1 LEEALLDLAVV
12 LVLVVINGIFSL
24 SELAVI
30 SARRPRLRV
39 MAAEGRSGA
48 QAALDLAEDPGRF
61 LSTVQIGITLV
72 GVLAGA
78 FSGAAL
84 GGQLTDILLGL
95 GVSPGVASPVGF
107 GSVVALVTYL
117 SIVVGELVPK
127 RLALRN
133 PEGLACRVAP
143 LMRIVSKV
151 AAPVVWLLDASSN
164 LIFGLLGLGAEE
176 EEKVTD
182 DDLRSLVAEAERH
195 GTIET
200 AERRMISGVLRLG
213 DRAVRGVMTPR
224 GHVDWIDA
232 AAGDAA
238 IHAILMRTSHSRLP
252 VGDGSPEQMIGV
264 VQSRELLAAMLR
276 GEPMDIRALTRIAP
290 MVPDTADALDL
301 LATLRAAEVPMALV
315 LDEYGHFEGIVT
327 PTDLTGAIVG
337 DFKSDIDV
345 GEEPAAVRR
354 EDGSWLLA
362 GWMPADEMAD
372 RLKINLTGE
381 RGYET
386 VAGLVLQA
394 MGRLPQVGEAV
405 EAHGWRF
412 EVVDLDGRRID
423 KVLASE
429 VSAKA
434 SLAQRRPGAGPDL
447 LAGQPPTA

>member
-1 LEEALLDLAVV
+1 LLDLAVV
-12 LVLVVINGIFSL
+12 LVLVILNGVFSL

-30 SARRPRLRV
+30 SARRPRLRA

-72 GVLAGA
+72 GVVAGA
-78 FSGAAL
+78 FSGASL
-84 GGQLTDILLGL
+84 GGRLTEILLGL
-95 GVSPGVASPVGF
+95 SVPASVAGPLGF
-107 GSVVALVTYL
+107 GAVVALVTYL

-133 PEGLACRVAP
+133 PESLACRVAP
-143 LMRIVSKV
+143 LMKVVSKV

-164 LIFGLLGLGAEE
+164 LLFGLLGLGAEE

-224 GHVDWIDA
+224 GDVDWLDA
-232 AAGDAA
+232 AAGNEA
-238 IHAILMRTSHSRLP
+238 IHAVLMRTSHSRLP
-252 VGDGSPEQMIGV
+252 VGDGSPDQMIGV
-264 VQSRELLAAMLR
+264 VQSRELLASMLR
-276 GEPMDIRALTRIAP
+276 GEPMDIRALTRVAP

-337 DFKSDIDV
+337 EFKSDIEA

-362 GWMPADEMAD
+362 GWMPDDEMAE
-372 RLKINLTGE
+372 RLKINLSGE
-381 RGYET
+381 RAYET
-386 VAGLVLQA
+386 VAGFVLHG
-394 MGRLPQVGEAV
+394 MGRLPQVGETH
-405 EAHGWRF
+405 EALGWRF

-423 KVLASE
+423 KVLAT
-429 VSAKA
+429 
-434 SLAQRRPGAGPDL
+434 LATANADAALRRPGAGPV
-447 LAGQPPTA
+447 PPTGQSSAG